1 MAEEP
6 GAGCRAVRGVGA
18 GPALPVLGLGA
29 LRMIWEVRAGMGG
42 TGWAKS

>member
-18 GPALPVLGLGA
+18 GPALPVPGLGA
-29 LRMIWEVRAGMGG
+29 PWMIWEGRAGMRG